1 MRIIVDGFGGDNAP
15 AEVIKGCKQ
24 AQDELGVQIVLTG
37 DEARLRE
44 TAKQENVDISG
55 FEILHTPEVFDI
67 HAQPTTIL
75 KEGKNTSLAVG
86 LQALH
91 DGKGD
96 AFVSAGS
103 TGGLVAG
110 ATFITKRIKGVK
122 RPALAPILPTA
133 KGHMMLMDAGAN
145 VDCRP
150 EMLVQFAIMGSA
162 YMERVKGVKH
172 PRVGLLNVG
181 AEDTKGRELEQQAYK
196 LLQDAPVNFVGNA
209 EARELPSGDFD
220 VVVSDGFSG
229 NIALKLYEGMG
240 SFFKGKLKSWF
251 SGIGGKLAAVMI
263 LSKIKAFQKSMDYK
277 EEGGAVLMGIS
288 APVIKAHGSSDA
300 KAFFNAVRQAQK
312 CVDGNITATIAQ
324 TVAEMKGE

>member
-1 MRIIVDGFGGDNAP
+1 MRIIVDCFGGDNAP
-15 AEVIKGCKQ
+15 VEVLKGCRQ
-24 AQDELGVQIVLTG
+24 AQDTLDVQIVLSG
-37 DEARLRE
+37 DEARIRE
-44 TAKQENVDISG
+44 AAKQENIELSDI
-55 FEILHTPEVFDI
+55 EILHAPEVFDI
-67 HAQPTTIL
+67 HAQPTTIV

-133 KGHMMLMDAGAN
+133 TGHMMLMDAGAN
-145 VDCRP
+145 VECRP

-162 YMERVKGVKH
+162 YMERVKGVKN

-196 LLQDAPVNFVGNA
+196 LLQEAPVNFVGNA

-240 SFFKGKLKSWF
+240 SFFKGKIKNWF
-251 SGIGGKLAAVMI
+251 SGIGGKFAAVMI
-263 LSKIKAFQKSMDYK
+263 LGKIKAFQKSMDYK
-277 EEGGAVLMGIS
+277 EEGGAVLMRIS
-288 APVIKAHGSSDA
+288 APDIKARGSSDPL
-300 KAFFNAVRQAQK
+300 AFYNAVRQAK
-312 CVDGNITATIAQ
+312 RCVDGNITATIAQ
-324 TVAEMKGE
+324 TVAQMKGE